1 MRRILVLTAGFGEG
15 HNSAARQVCEA
26 LNLRDG
32 VVATVHDPFV
42 AFGKRYEDSKRRY
55 VAAVSGAPILWRFG
69 YHALDRLPLAQLSL
83 PFLGPA
89 EKLLEATLRE
99 TGADTVVSTYP
110 VYPWLLRRI
119 ARRGGPKVKIVT
131 IVTDSITINR
141 VWAKAPSD
149 LWLTADRYSAK
160 ILGRL
165 GVSTKS
171 VHTTGF
177 PVSPSFTRPPAE
189 TRPHPTGDIPGGMKI
204 LLMAGVS
211 ARETVAFAAALTAIP
226 GVALTVGIGRR
237 ADLGDT
243 VLRAL
248 EKTGRTAT
256 ILGWT
261 DKMPELLRTHH
272 LLLGKAGG
280 ATTHETLAAR
290 TPFLITHAL
299 PGQEE
304 GNAKLIAR
312 LNAGE
317 LVTTPAAAAAAVAGM
332 LRDNARLWCERVTA
346 IEKHTRTDGA
356 LRAAEV
362 ILA

>member
-15 HNSAARQVCEA
+15 HNSAAGQVCEA
-26 LNLRDG
+26 LNRREG

-55 VAAVSGAPILWRFG
+55 VATVSGAPILWRFA
-69 YHALDRLPLAQLSL
+69 YHALDRLHLAQLSL

-119 ARRGGPKVKIVT
+119 ARRGGPAVKIVT

-141 VWAKAPSD
+141 VWANGPAD
-149 LWLTADRYSAK
+149 LRLVADRYSAK

-171 VHTTGF
+171 IHTTGF
-177 PVSPSFTRPPAE
+177 PVSPEFSRPLAE
-189 TRPHPTGDIPGGMKI
+189 TRPRPTGDTPGGIKI

-211 ARETVAFAAALTAIP
+211 ARETAAFAEALTAIP
-226 GVALTVGIGRR
+226 GVTLTLGVGRR

-256 ILGWT
+256 VLGWT
-261 DKMPELLRTHH
+261 DRMPELLRTHH

-280 ATTHETLAAR
+280 ATTHEALAAR

-304 GNAKLIAR
+304 GNSKLIAR
-312 LNAGE
+312 LGAGE
-317 LVTTPAAAAAAVAGM
+317 RVATPAAAAAAVARM
-332 LRDNARLWCERVTA
+332 VNDNARRWCECVAA

-362 ILA
+362 ILR